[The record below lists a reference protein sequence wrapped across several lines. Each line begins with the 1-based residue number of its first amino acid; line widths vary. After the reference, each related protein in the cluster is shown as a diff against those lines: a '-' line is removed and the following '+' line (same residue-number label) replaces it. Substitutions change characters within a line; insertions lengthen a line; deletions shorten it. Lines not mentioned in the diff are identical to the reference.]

1 MNIWLTGTSG
11 FIGGHLIRKLTQD
24 GFKVRAFSNN
34 PKYKKQNTEIIF
46 MDYSSTKSI
55 EALINKLGC
64 PDRFIHIAWADM
76 TIPMSE
82 RHLTYNIHN
91 SNNLIQTFLSSG
103 LDQFIFLGSI
113 NEYGSPLGPIDES
126 TPPTGRIINYAL
138 GKSKVTKFG
147 MLKSSYHNKSFLNIR
162 PSYVYGQGQRPN
174 SLINHLFESS
184 LSKTLPTLGPC
195 DYYRD
200 YIYVKDVVEGIC
212 RLMKVQSSGIV
223 NLGSGS
229 CVIVKD
235 FVERFWHF
243 LGEDVK
249 NLSFGEKEMMK
260 DEPDQNKSFM
270 NINKLREL
278 TDWEPSYTLDEGIM
292 DSIADKKLNN
302 KKSFNN

>member
-113 NEYGSPLGPIDES
+113 IL
-126 TPPTGRIINYAL
+126 L
-138 GKSKVTKFG
+138 
-147 MLKSSYHNKSFLNIR
+147 
-162 PSYVYGQGQRPN
+162 
-174 SLINHLFESS
+174 
-184 LSKTLPTLGPC
+184 
-195 DYYRD
+195 
-200 YIYVKDVVEGIC
+200 
-212 RLMKVQSSGIV
+212 
-223 NLGSGS
+223 
-229 CVIVKD
+229 
-235 FVERFWHF
+235 
-243 LGEDVK
+243 
-249 NLSFGEKEMMK
+249 
-260 DEPDQNKSFM
+260 
-270 NINKLREL
+270 
-278 TDWEPSYTLDEGIM
+278 
-292 DSIADKKLNN
+292 
-302 KKSFNN
+302 